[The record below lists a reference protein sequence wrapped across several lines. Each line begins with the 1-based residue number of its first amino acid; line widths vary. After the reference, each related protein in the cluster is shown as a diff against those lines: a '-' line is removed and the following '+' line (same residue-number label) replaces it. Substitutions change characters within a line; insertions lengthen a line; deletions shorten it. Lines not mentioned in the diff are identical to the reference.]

1 MIIYGRRGSRASL
14 RDDDCRC
21 CKGKWIHNLEFKS
34 FESICEEW
42 WTKIFILWRIFQS
55 PWGIFQSP
63 WRIFQS
69 PWRIF
74 RNTWRKTSDFWRT
87 YCEDIQAFLKCAEEF
102 LMQCEEKS
110 RSYEE
115 KSITLEESWRK
126 SSETWRML
134 KKFFRGFNNGE
145 CTLLTFWRDAGE
157 WIYAKLHQNNDMQCV
172 CLACRC
178 ESLYEWQTNV
188 SISWHLS
195 LRVMFWR
202 G

>member
-1 MIIYGRRGSRASL
+1 MKKS
-14 RDDDCRC
+14 
-21 CKGKWIHNLEFKS
+21 FKS

-42 WTKIFILWRIFQS
+42 WIKIFIPWRIFQS
-55 PWGIFQSP
+55 PWG
-63 WRIFQS
+63 IFQS

-110 RSYEE
+110 RSHEE